1 MTFEEIKKLTEYQ
14 IEIFKDVFVTKDEF
28 GEMKLSFNRLQ
39 NTVDRILKETLT
51 IRQEMASMNHRLTKT
66 ENWID
71 KAAPKVG
78 VPFEH

>member
-1 MTFEEIKKLTEYQ
+1 
-14 IEIFKDVFVTKDEF
+14 
-28 GEMKLSFNRLQ
+28 MKLSFNRLQ